1 MTDITDQGLTETY
14 VLALKA
20 SLVSFW
26 CLGLLSPSPDP
37 QNFPNVTKMGGATGI
52 QTQTVLTLCFQRY
65 PVGRDSLSA
74 GCVSCC
80 SPSH

>member
-1 MTDITDQGLTETY
+1 MEQLQRVMTDITDQGLTETD

-52 QTQTVLTLCFQRY
+52 QTQTVLNVVF
-65 PVGRDSLSA
+65 PGLSR
-74 GCVSCC
+74 GTQLTVCWLR
-80 SPSH
+80 